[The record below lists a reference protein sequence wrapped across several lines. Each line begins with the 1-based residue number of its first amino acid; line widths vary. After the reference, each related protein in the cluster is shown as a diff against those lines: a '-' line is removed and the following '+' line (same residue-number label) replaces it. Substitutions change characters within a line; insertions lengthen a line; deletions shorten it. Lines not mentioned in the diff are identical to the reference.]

1 MLELKKC
8 NYITGDTHSV
18 SYGLCKIID
27 FLDTEGRT
35 PVLLTPHHHESGN
48 TKGGPLRHIVR
59 CSKIE
64 FLNGDD
70 FNRIVSD
77 KSKMFRVDLI
87 IADLWHLT
95 LSSIMDYKEYLDQT
109 GLDYIIVSNKYHYK
123 ESDDIRIYEI
133 RSESNSGYSSSVGF
147 TSLDFTTTYFVK
159 DKISGWESTLTDL
172 AKSYIRDKRIDGII
186 GE

>member
-1 MLELKKC
+1 
-8 NYITGDTHSV
+8 
-18 SYGLCKIID
+18 
-27 FLDTEGRT
+27 
-35 PVLLTPHHHESGN
+35 
-48 TKGGPLRHIVR
+48 
-59 CSKIE
+59 
-64 FLNGDD
+64 
-70 FNRIVSD
+70 
-77 KSKMFRVDLI
+77 
-87 IADLWHLT
+87 
-95 LSSIMDYKEYLDQT
+95 MDYKEYLDQT